1 MSENNSNGKK
11 NFFKIF
17 VAAVGV
23 LALEVMQQGHK
34 DHGCKGP
41 FRCRAH
47 SRRTITSIIKNH
59 AANCNRKINGRR
71 PPEISWVLPQN
82 EQRSLSSFLPVISYS
97 PMSLFISGLWSHYR
111 SVRIPL
117 LPEQTYNDLSLCPLR
132 SRHKVFRC
140 LQLKFHLIFSL
151 SLKCS
156 LLRSESRLPDLLLR
170 SFWRMA

>member
-1 MSENNSNGKK
+1 MSVILTLARGEP
-11 NFFKIF
+11 IAQAVF

-71 PPEISWVLPQN
+71 PPGVPGAAQ
-82 EQRSLSSFLPVISYS
+82 QP
-97 PMSLFISGLWSHYR
+97 
-111 SVRIPL
+111 
-117 LPEQTYNDLSLCPLR
+117 
-132 SRHKVFRC
+132 
-140 LQLKFHLIFSL
+140 
-151 SLKCS
+151 
-156 LLRSESRLPDLLLR
+156 
-170 SFWRMA
+170 